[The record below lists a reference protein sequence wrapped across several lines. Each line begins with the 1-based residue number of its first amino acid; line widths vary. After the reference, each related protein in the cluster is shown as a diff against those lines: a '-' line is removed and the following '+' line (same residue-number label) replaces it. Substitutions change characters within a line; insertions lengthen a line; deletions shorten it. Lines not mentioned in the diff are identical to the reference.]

1 MVILMLEYFLCPK
14 WFIPEEY
21 QTTIYDIDYNRL
33 YSQGKRLILTDLDNT
48 LISYRESRPNDSLI
62 KWKNDLEAMGFEI
75 IICSNNKKKRVSE
88 FSKELGLKYV
98 YSARKPL
105 KKGLKKAIKIASRKY
120 SKSEIVEIGDQLMTD
135 QFGSK
140 RMKLYTIMVKNIDPK
155 TEIWTTRFNRRIEN
169 KILKRIQKKYPELYK
184 EKLQRYVSEKIAG

>member
-21 QTTIYDIDYNRL
+21 QTTIYDIDYNKL

-48 LISYRESRPNDSLI
+48 LISYRESRPNDSLL

-135 QFGSK
+135 QFGAK

-169 KILKRIQKKYPELYK
+169 KMLKRIQKKYPELYK